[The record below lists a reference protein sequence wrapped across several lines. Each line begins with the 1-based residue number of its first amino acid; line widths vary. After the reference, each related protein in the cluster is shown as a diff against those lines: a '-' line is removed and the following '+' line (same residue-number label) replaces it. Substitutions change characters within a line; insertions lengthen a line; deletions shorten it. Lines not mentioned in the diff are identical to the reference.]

1 MARVEPR
8 GGLPILGVD
17 LDGVICGPLLGLN
30 FGIDRGFLDPEAPPP
45 RAKIPPRRLS
55 RLVDHARFDLRRPL
69 RGAREALVELRALR
83 TVVLLTGRRNSP
95 AHWLRWHG
103 LADLVDEVIVNSTP
117 LPSPHF
123 KLDAISFLG
132 VAEHI
137 DDDGRTA
144 QLLAQRSEARSF
156 LRDWPRN
163 RGLTFDAAVTRVADL
178 GALVTLLREESA
190 GGSPA

>member
-1 MARVEPR
+1 MVPVEPR
-8 GGLPILGVD
+8 AGLPILTVD

-30 FGIDRGFLDPEAPPP
+30 LGIHGGFLDPDAPPP
-45 RAKIPPRRLS
+45 RATVPPRWLS

-69 RGAREALVELRALR
+69 RGAREALVELRPLR

-103 LADLVDEVIVNSTP
+103 LAELLDEVIVNSTP
-117 LPSPHF
+117 LASPHF
-123 KLDAISFLG
+123 KLDAISVLG
-132 VAEHI
+132 AAEHI

-144 QLLAQRSEARSF
+144 QLLAQRSEASSF

-163 RGLTFDAAVTRVADL
+163 RGLPFDRGVTRVADL

-190 GGSPA
+190 DGSQA